1 VSGQPTQEARDTDER
16 MKGIRAEKYPLHW
29 RLQIG
34 SNPDKRKIPLIPSRE
49 REMELRGFFVW
60 SAFEIR

>member
-1 VSGQPTQEARDTDER
+1 